1 MGEGIQEWSINS
13 LILVIP
19 FMFCAKIVIKLFN
32 NNVKTKCQLAK
43 EGHSSLQNK
52 ELLEPH

>member
-1 MGEGIQEWSINS
+1 MGEGRQEWSINS

-19 FMFCAKIVIKLFN
+19 FMFCAKIVIKLFD